1 MQINKYFLHICV
13 FFCTFAGQIGEM
25 AVNNGER
32 LNSKNVNI
40 YNYGKESKLDE

>member
-1 MQINKYFLHICV
+1 MRFFLYFCRLNWR
-13 FFCTFAGQIGEM
+13 M
-25 AVNNGER
+25 ANGER